1 MATSLAPF
9 TRARPSP
16 PIPRDERGGLESPI
30 MDEETRIALLEIKG
44 SLAELRLNVTERFTT
59 VNDRFADVNTKL
71 DTIIDVLTEFRRE
84 YTEHTH

>member
-1 MATSLAPF
+1 
-9 TRARPSP
+9 
-16 PIPRDERGGLESPI
+16 
-30 MDEETRIALLEIKG
+30 MDEATRIALLEIKG
-44 SLAELRLNVTERFTT
+44 SLAELRLNVTERFTA

>member
-1 MATSLAPF
+1 MSEAVQNL
-9 TRARPSP
+9 
-16 PIPRDERGGLESPI
+16 LI

-59 VNDRFADVNTKL
+59 VDDRFADVNTKL

>member
-1 MATSLAPF
+1 MSEAVQNL
-9 TRARPSP
+9 
-16 PIPRDERGGLESPI
+16 LI

-44 SLAELRLNVTERFTT
+44 SLAELRLNVTERLTT

-71 DTIIDVLTEFRRE
+71 DTIIDVLTEFRRG

>member
-1 MATSLAPF
+1 
-9 TRARPSP
+9 
-16 PIPRDERGGLESPI
+16 

-44 SLAELRLNVTERFTT
+44 SLAELRLNVTERLTT

-71 DTIIDVLTEFRRE
+71 DTIIDVLTEFRRG

>member
-1 MATSLAPF
+1 MSEAVWNL
-9 TRARPSP
+9 
-16 PIPRDERGGLESPI
+16 LI

-59 VNDRFADVNTKL
+59 VNDRFAEVNTKL

-84 YTEHTH
+84 YTDHTH